1 MVQHDTKLVQQYSI
15 WIKPE
20 ETAKQNAPKKEFQ
33 HTPPP
38 ASLQVCFVFVC
49 MFCFQVGAC
58 KCSASLK
65 FNIYGNTKS
74 NTTSIM
80 TSWADSHSQ
89 TIKNHCLMC
98 CSLKQDRITLHDLWV
113 CQNIFQTQVRNT
125 EFSPAM
131 NWEGETH
138 NLSTLKVKM
147 ITHKAKQRRQQLGF
161 FPVLSYENEQ
171 QLVNRLSQTRWL
183 QPSIHIIPCMYVY
196 VCALCL

>member
-131 NWEGETH
+131 NWEGENPQSEHTKGQNDH
-138 NLSTLKVKM
+138 TQSKTKKTAV
-147 ITHKAKQRRQQLGF
+147 GF
-161 FPVLSYENEQ
+161 L
-171 QLVNRLSQTRWL
+171 
-183 QPSIHIIPCMYVY
+183 PCPF
-196 VCALCL
+196 L